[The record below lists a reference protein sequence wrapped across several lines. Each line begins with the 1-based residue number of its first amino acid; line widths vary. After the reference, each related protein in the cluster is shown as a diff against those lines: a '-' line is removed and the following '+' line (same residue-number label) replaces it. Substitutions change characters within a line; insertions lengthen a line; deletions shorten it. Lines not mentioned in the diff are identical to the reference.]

1 MASSEVGQATIKLTF
16 DTKSLSKSQGE
27 VEAKM
32 TTVGSESGSKWANAW
47 SVAAGNIIAKGIEKV
62 TAAISSHLDDAVKRV
77 DTLNNFP
84 KVMLNMG
91 IAAGDSAR
99 VISDLGEKLTGLP
112 TTLDAAALSVQ
123 RFTSKNGDV
132 EKSEKIF
139 LAVND
144 AILAGGASA
153 ELQSSALE
161 QLAQAYAKGKPD
173 MMEWRTIQQAMPAQ
187 LKQVAQAMLGSADSL
202 DAWIAKANQFAK
214 DNPLNSTAK
223 ELVEQLEAVKNGSG
237 DMTTALGTALRSGI
251 ISMDEFTDTLIKMDT
266 AGVDG
271 FASLADQAKDA
282 TQGIGT
288 SMRNLNTA
296 VVKAITDVFQ
306 TIGQARIAGAIQ
318 GIINVIGKISK
329 VVSGIVKVIMSVIDS
344 LASSFSWLGTVFD
357 GVIAVLQGIGDMFSW
372 LADQKGVVDLLKNIA
387 IAIGVMVTAWKG
399 YQLVAGVVQGIQLA
413 LNSAMVAGTAATGAY
428 ATGIGLVST
437 AQNVCAT
444 AGKALNAVFSTTSI
458 VALGIVAVFE
468 AIQVA
473 TEAMKLAT
481 MEADLAEKNRMD
493 TIKMSTKTT
502 EWHNEALEE
511 QKRLLDELE
520 NAELSAVDAELAYIN
535 AQETAT
541 EKQNKY
547 NQMVQAGTYSAE
559 ELHKAELEMLS
570 AEGRVTEAKNKL
582 AEAQGNVNN
591 TLTEYD
597 NQEWKRIA
605 TEKQAELLEL
615 EKAGRYDEIEQ
626 KLQELSNST
635 IKYTDAYGNAMEF
648 TKEDTQEMAQFIGDQ
663 LAKADDNFK
672 NHWLSTKNGIVSVT
686 TEALEA
692 TKLKTG
698 EFYQIGANLMLGL
711 KKGIEKTKNNV
722 LEASRDVVA
731 ATIAAAKQVGEIHS
745 PSRVFQ
751 RIGYFLDKGLELGI
765 RNNSGLPADAAGY
778 MMEQVSGVSTNS
790 PTISSPSVTDHSGML
805 DTVISSS
812 ASAATAETGRPVNVT
827 INNQINN
834 ELDAR
839 NIDQV
844 MAQAMR
850 RAAI

>member
-84 KVMLNMG
+84 KVMQNMG

-202 DAWIAKANQFAK
+202 DAWIAKASQFAK

-223 ELVEQLEAVKNGSG
+223 ELIEQLEAVKNGSG

-266 AGVDG
+266 TSVNG
-271 FASLADQAKDA
+271 FASLSEQAKDA
-282 TQGIGT
+282 TKGIQT
-288 SMRNLNTA
+288 SLINLGTA
-296 VVKAITDVFQ
+296 VTKAITEVFQ
-306 TIGQARIAGAIQ
+306 TIGQQRIANAVQKVID
-318 GIINVIGKISK
+318 IIGKI
-329 VVSGIVKVIMSVIDS
+329 GKVIASVVKIAVNLIDS
-344 LASSFSWLGTVFD
+344 LSSSFSWLGGIFD
-357 GVIAVLQGIGDMFSW
+357 GVISVIQGIGDMLSW
-372 LADQKGVVDLLKNIA
+372 LADQKPFIELLKSAA
-387 IAIGVMVTAWKG
+387 IAITAMVTAWKA
-399 YQLVAGVVQGIQLA
+399 YQFVAGAVQGVQLA
-413 LNSAMVAGTAATGAY
+413 LNGAIVAGTAANGAY
-428 ATGIGLVST
+428 AAGVGLVSKAQQAASAAST
-437 AQNVCAT
+437 AF
-444 AGKALNAVFSTTSI
+444 KA
-458 VALGIVAVFE
+458 ALGPLGIALLGITAAITAVNLALE
-468 AIQVA
+468 YN
-473 TEAMKLAT
+473 KLRE
-481 MEADLAEKNRMD
+481 MEAEVAEKYRMD
-493 TIKMSTKTT
+493 TMKMAVKTN
-502 EWHNEALEE
+502 EWYNESLEE
-511 QKRLLDELE
+511 QKRLLKDLE
-520 NAELSAVDAELAYIN
+520 DAKLSAVDAELAYIN
-535 AQETAT
+535 AQEDAT
-541 EKQNKY
+541 EKQNAY
-547 NQMVQAGTYSAE
+547 NQMVKAGTYSEE
-559 ELHKAELEMLS
+559 ELHKAQLEMLS
-570 AEGRVTEAKNKL
+570 AEGRVTEAKEKL
-582 AEAQGNVNN
+582 AEAQGKVNS
-591 TLTEYD
+591 TMTEYD

-615 EKAGRYDEIEQ
+615 EKAGRYNEIEMSLR
-626 KLQELSNST
+626 KLAAST
-635 IKYTDAYGNAMEF
+635 VEYTDAYGNAMEF
-648 TKEDTQEMAQFIGDQ
+648 TKEDTKEMAVFIGDQ
-663 LAKADDNFK
+663 LAKADNSFK
-672 NHWLSTKNGIVSVT
+672 EHWNSTKDALINT
-686 TEALEA
+686 TNEALVA
-692 TKLKTG
+692 IKLKDG
-698 EFYQIGANLMLGL
+698 EFYNVGVNLMAGIT
-711 KKGIEKTKNNV
+711 KGIRSGKNGLVDGMADAILKTA
-722 LEASRDVVA
+722 EAARNA
-731 ATIAAAKQVGEIHS
+731 AQIHS

-751 RIGYFLDKGLELGI
+751 KIGYFLDKGLELGI
-765 RNNSGLPADAAGY
+765 RNNSDLPADAAGY
-778 MMEQVSGVSTNS
+778 MMEQVSGVSTTS